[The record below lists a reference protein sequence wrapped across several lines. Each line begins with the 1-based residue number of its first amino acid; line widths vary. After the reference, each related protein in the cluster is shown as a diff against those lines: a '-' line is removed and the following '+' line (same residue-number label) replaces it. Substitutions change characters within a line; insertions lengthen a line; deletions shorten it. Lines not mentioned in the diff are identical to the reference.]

1 MRRLSVKLR
10 VTLWYAALLV
20 LMCAVL
26 FAGIRIVTR
35 RAEEEYVRATLESA
49 AKVIIDDLRLDAE
62 RLELSDSLKDV
73 PNVYAALF
81 DAGGSLIYG
90 RVYTRAA
97 FSDGVLQ
104 RVSERGHSGYVLDRL
119 LDAGGEDVWLRLY
132 SSADA
137 SWGAQLS
144 ALRYGFWVFPALIA
158 VALAGGW
165 LLTARAFR
173 PVKAMTALAAS
184 IADGSDLSRRV
195 GRDLASSRAGRR
207 AEKGKTAQ
215 NRGAPAK
222 SVRNEADQRPHE
234 EDAPAG
240 EAPRATDALSAKPP
254 RKRDACGDRA
264 ADPPEGAPGENAQ
277 NRGAPAKSARNE
289 ADQCPREEDAPS
301 AKPPRGEDAPSA
313 KSPRRKDV
321 LSTGRRKRRL
331 RGTPRSG
338 DELRALAATFDAML
352 DRLERAFHREQ
363 RFTSDVAHELR
374 TPLNA
379 IATQCE
385 FALSRASIAEKD
397 EALERILEKNDEMSA
412 LVRQLLLIARAESG
426 QMPMDDDCPLDQ
438 MLAGIVDDLLPVA
451 EERGV
456 RISLQAEPFA
466 RRGNRALLAR
476 VFVNLLDNAI
486 RYGRS
491 AVEVRLRR
499 DGDGAVVT
507 VEDDGRGLPDGAE
520 DMVFERFWRADQARS
535 TPGNGIGLSIVR
547 SAVEAHGGSVRAEN
561 RPEGGARFTV
571 RL

>member
-165 LLTARAFR
+165 LLTVRAFR

-240 EAPRATDALSAKPP
+240 EAPRATDALSAK
-254 RKRDACGDRA
+254 
-264 ADPPEGAPGENAQ
+264 
-277 NRGAPAKSARNE
+277 S
-289 ADQCPREEDAPS
+289 
-301 AKPPRGEDAPSA
+301 PRG
-313 KSPRRKDV
+313 KDV
-321 LSTGRRKRRL
+321 LSAGQRKRRL
-331 RGTPRSG
+331 RGMPRSG

>member
-26 FAGIRIVTR
+26 FAGIRIVPR

-49 AKVIIDDLRLDAE
+49 AEVIIDDLRLDAE

-207 AEKGKTAQ
+207 AEKGKNGAESRRAPRKARGMKQISARAKRTLRPRSRRAKGMRAATAPQ
-215 NRGAPAK
+215 TRRRARPEKTRRIAARPRKARGMKQISARAKRTPRQGKPARKGHFVREISAREGRPVRRTAEAAPARNAAVGRRAARAGGDVRRHARPPRARVSPRTALHLRRRPRAAHAAQRHRHAVRVRAVARVHRRKGRGARAHTGKERRDVGAGAPAAAHRPRR
-222 SVRNEADQRPHE
+222 VRTDAHGRRLPARP
-234 EDAPAG
+234 DARRHRRRPAARGGGARRAHLAAGGAVRAARQPRAAGAGVRQPAG
-240 EAPRATDALSAKPP
+240 QRHPLWAQRGRGAAAARRGRRGRHRRGRRARTARRRRGHGVRALLGAPTRRAARPATASACPSSAAQSRRTAAASARRTAPRAA
-254 RKRDACGDRA
+254 
-264 ADPPEGAPGENAQ
+264 
-277 NRGAPAKSARNE
+277 RG
-289 ADQCPREEDAPS
+289 
-301 AKPPRGEDAPSA
+301 
-313 KSPRRKDV
+313 
-321 LSTGRRKRRL
+321 
-331 RGTPRSG
+331 
-338 DELRALAATFDAML
+338 
-352 DRLERAFHREQ
+352 
-363 RFTSDVAHELR
+363 
-374 TPLNA
+374 
-379 IATQCE
+379 
-385 FALSRASIAEKD
+385 SR
-397 EALERILEKNDEMSA
+397 
-412 LVRQLLLIARAESG
+412 
-426 QMPMDDDCPLDQ
+426 
-438 MLAGIVDDLLPVA
+438 
-451 EERGV
+451 
-456 RISLQAEPFA
+456 
-466 RRGNRALLAR
+466 
-476 VFVNLLDNAI
+476 
-486 RYGRS
+486 
-491 AVEVRLRR
+491 
-499 DGDGAVVT
+499 
-507 VEDDGRGLPDGAE
+507 
-520 DMVFERFWRADQARS
+520 
-535 TPGNGIGLSIVR
+535 
-547 SAVEAHGGSVRAEN
+547 
-561 RPEGGARFTV
+561 
-571 RL
+571 

>member
-222 SVRNEADQRPHE
+222 SARNEADQCPRE
-234 EDAPAG
+234 EDAP
-240 EAPRATDALSAKPP
+240 SAKPP
-254 RKRDACGDRA
+254 CKRDACSDRA

-277 NRGAPAKSARNE
+277 NRGAPAKSARDE
-289 ADQCPREEDAPS
+289 ADQRPREEDAP
-301 AKPPRGEDAPSA
+301 AGEAPRGKDTLSA
-313 KSPRRKDV
+313 KSPRGKDV
-321 LSTGRRKRRL
+321 LSAGQRKRRL

>member
-49 AKVIIDDLRLDAE
+49 AEVIIDDLRLDAE

-222 SVRNEADQRPHE
+222 SARNEADQCPCE
-234 EDAPAG
+234 EDAP
-240 EAPRATDALSAKPP
+240 SAKPP
-254 RKRDACGDRA
+254 CKRDACSDRA
-264 ADPPEGAPGENAQ
+264 ADPPEGAPG
-277 NRGAPAKSARNE
+277 GK
-289 ADQCPREEDAPS
+289 
-301 AKPPRGEDAPSA
+301 
-313 KSPRRKDV
+313 
-321 LSTGRRKRRL
+321 
-331 RGTPRSG
+331 
-338 DELRALAATFDAML
+338 
-352 DRLERAFHREQ
+352 
-363 RFTSDVAHELR
+363 
-374 TPLNA
+374 
-379 IATQCE
+379 
-385 FALSRASIAEKD
+385 
-397 EALERILEKNDEMSA
+397 
-412 LVRQLLLIARAESG
+412 RAES
-426 QMPMDDDCPLDQ
+426 
-438 MLAGIVDDLLPVA
+438 
-451 EERGV
+451 R
-456 RISLQAEPFA
+456 RA
-466 RRGNRALLAR
+466 REKR
-476 VFVNLLDNAI
+476 
-486 RYGRS
+486 
-491 AVEVRLRR
+491 
-499 DGDGAVVT
+499 
-507 VEDDGRGLPDGAE
+507 
-520 DMVFERFWRADQARS
+520 
-535 TPGNGIGLSIVR
+535 
-547 SAVEAHGGSVRAEN
+547 
-561 RPEGGARFTV
+561 EG
-571 RL
+571 